1 MTRKDNLL
9 FEIDNL
15 NMVLEKYR
23 SILEKGHLD
32 DMAYLQLN
40 DGLGSVMF
48 ALRYYFGEE
57 EPYTENQII
66 ILQRELFF

>member
-15 NMVLEKYR
+15 NRVLEKYR
-23 SILEKGHLD
+23 SILERGHLD
-32 DMAYLQLN
+32 EVAYLQLN
-40 DGLGSVMF
+40 DGLVSVML

-57 EPYTENQII
+57 PYTEHQII
-66 ILQRELFF
+66 ILQRE

>member
-15 NMVLEKYR
+15 NSVLEKYR
-23 SILEKGHLD
+23 SILEKDSLD

-40 DGLGSVMF
+40 DGLGSVML
-48 ALRYYFGEE
+48 ALRYYFGA
-57 EPYTENQII
+57 EPYTEHQII
-66 ILQRELFF
+66 ILQRE